1 MILNYLHLDVLLKV
15 DQATK
20 GEVPVKCLWLLSI
33 CRYLICTTSKYPRFL
48 EKLVFLYYY
57 VDMVLFLRL
66 LFISIEKSILFKS
79 LLGKYT

>member
-33 CRYLICTTSKYPRFL
+33 CRYVICTTSKYPRFL
-48 EKLVFLYYY
+48 EKLFLYYY
-57 VDMVLFLRL
+57 VDMEPTCGIVPTIIIHF
-66 LFISIEKSILFKS
+66 
-79 LLGKYT
+79 Y